1 MDFKKKLRIRMYVA
15 ITYTVIGILMIIAAN
30 VLKADDTVS
39 AYGLIFTVFGIAR
52 LRNYFLIT
60 KNEESV
66 RRREVAETDE
76 RNVSIINRARSVS
89 FLVYVLAAAVTV
101 IVLSLLD
108 MQEAVQ
114 WVSYSVFA
122 LLLIYWISYFV
133 IRKKS

>member
-15 ITYTVIGILMIIAAN
+15 ITYTVIGILMIIVAN

-39 AYGLIFTVFGIAR
+39 TYGLIFTVFGIAR

-66 RRREVAETDE
+66 RRREIAETDE
-76 RNVSIINRARSVS
+76 RNISIINRARSVS
-89 FLVYVLAAAVTV
+89 FLIYVLLSAVTV

-108 MQEAVQ
+108 MQDAVQ
-114 WVSYSVFA
+114 WVSYSFFF
-122 LLLIYWISYFV
+122 LIFIYWISYFV

>member
-15 ITYTVIGILMIIAAN
+15 ITYTVIGILMIIGAN

-66 RRREVAETDE
+66 RRREIA
-76 RNVSIINRARSVS
+76 ARSVS